1 MLGVGL
7 MSFLVS
13 PFPRVDDPWPDS
25 IGLELPIVMA
35 GVGGAVASVLY
46 AGASKADR
54 DEAIRYGGL
63 GGFGLGAL
71 FYVLALVNQIVF
83 D

>member
-1 MLGVGL
+1 MLGVGH
-7 MSFLVS
+7 MSFLIS
-13 PFPRVDDPWPDS
+13 LLPRVEDPWPDS

-35 GVGGAVASVLY
+35 GIGGAVASVLY
-46 AGASKADR
+46 AGGSKADR

-71 FYVLALVNQIVF
+71 FYILALLNQVVF